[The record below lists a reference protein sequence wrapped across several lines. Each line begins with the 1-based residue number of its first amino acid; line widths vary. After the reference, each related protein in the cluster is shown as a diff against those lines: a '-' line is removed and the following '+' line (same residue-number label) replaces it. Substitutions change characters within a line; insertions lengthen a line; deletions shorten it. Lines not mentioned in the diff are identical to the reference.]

1 MSESVLMI
9 ESAQGECCVPG
20 KMVGMHQNFSQ
31 IHSFGPNLLKLCKN
45 HGTGFV
51 ENFPKFQPHRT
62 ETWVTGIT
70 SLAAISS
77 WCIVTDR
84 MRLWKSA
91 GKAHSFRARSFQKH
105 RIELKFCTHVH
116 KLFTMSCTKFGVNQT
131 QNKIRGLRS
140 WRAQPN
146 IRQL

>member
-31 IHSFGPNLLKLCKN
+31 IHSFGPNLLKLRKN

-62 ETWVTGIT
+62 GIT

-77 WCIVTDR
+77 
-84 MRLWKSA
+84 
-91 GKAHSFRARSFQKH
+91 
-105 RIELKFCTHVH
+105 
-116 KLFTMSCTKFGVNQT
+116 
-131 QNKIRGLRS
+131 
-140 WRAQPN
+140 
-146 IRQL
+146 